1 MNEFDWARR
10 RMMSQLPAL
19 PDWTSK
25 SMEYS
30 LPRLKLWSTSRRCKT
45 HFAHK
50 YNSR

>member
-1 MNEFDWARR
+1 MNEFDLARR

-25 SMEYS
+25 SQEYS
-30 LPRLKLWSTSRRCKT
+30 TPRLKLWSFNRMHKV
-45 HFAHK
+45 HFSHK